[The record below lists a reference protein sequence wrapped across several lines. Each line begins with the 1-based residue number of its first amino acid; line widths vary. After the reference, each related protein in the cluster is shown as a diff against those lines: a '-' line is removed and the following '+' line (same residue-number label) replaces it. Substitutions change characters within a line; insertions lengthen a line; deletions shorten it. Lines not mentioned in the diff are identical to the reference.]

1 MKLKLASLAVAVTAA
16 TSITHTEPAQARA
29 GTLIS
34 CEGISTQQGFKYVG
48 IYCADYQCKYTV
60 TRVFDSYCPF
70 SL

>member
-1 MKLKLASLAVAVTAA
+1 MKYLTALFAIVAIVCTTA
-16 TSITHTEPAQARA
+16 PAPAEARA

-48 IYCADYQCKYTV
+48 IYCADYQCKYTI
-60 TRVFDSYCPF
+60 TRMFDSYCPY